1 MFCMLSAPQSLVLTG
16 AASQAVT
23 STAAN
28 AQRQEAAVKRRAE
41 EMDSDMD
48 RLLETASSGGMSTGL
63 EFDLSTDNST
73 NVIKSMQAR
82 GLPD

>member
-1 MFCMLSAPQSLVLTG
+1 MLSAPQSCAVTG

-28 AQRQEAAVKRRAE
+28 AQRRGAAVRRQAE

-48 RLLETASSGGMSTGL
+48 RLLETASSGGMSSGL

-73 NVIKSMQAR
+73 NVIQSMQAR

>member
-1 MFCMLSAPQSLVLTG
+1 MLSAPKSCVLTG

-23 STAAN
+23 STAAK
-28 AQRQEAAVKRRAE
+28 AQRKEAAARQAE
-41 EMDSDMD
+41 EMDSNMD

-63 EFDLSTDNST
+63 EFDLSKNNNTD
-73 NVIKSMQAR
+73 VIKSMQAR